1 MPSIITVGG
10 SSSTGNGTTFGDLI
24 EKVYR
29 RVMGGIRER
38 AVQIDMISGQW
49 QSAAA
54 VTSIT
59 FNAQIEGTNYFAQN
73 SEFFLYGQL
82 RQGV

>member
-38 AVQIDMISGQW
+38 TVQIDQTGGIGSDDDTVILSGPQT
-49 QSAAA
+49 SGIVPGVILA
-54 VTSIT
+54 V
-59 FNAQIEGTNYFAQN
+59 EL
-73 SEFFLYGQL
+73 ELLYVSWLGP
-82 RQGV
+82 